1 MAAHQAPPSLGFSW
15 QEHWSGLPFPSPSLP
30 LAISDCSS
38 LPLLRVLSCQNNKC
52 WRRFGEKGVPLHCWW
67 ECKLIQPLW
76 RVGWRFLKKK
86 KLAIKL
92 PYDPAIPRLG
102 TTEEAIIGKTHVPRC
117 SPQHYLHWPGRGSDL
132 GARQQRNGSR
142 NYGAYKLCSGI
153 LLSLKK
159 EFFPFLSPS

>member
-1 MAAHQAPPSLGFSW
+1 M
-15 QEHWSGLPFPSPSLP
+15 
-30 LAISDCSS
+30 
-38 LPLLRVLSCQNNKC
+38 
-52 WRRFGEKGVPLHCWW
+52 
-67 ECKLIQPLW
+67 IQPLW